1 MPADCRQT
9 LTGTVKTNGIVS
21 GTWSGSYA
29 SGAGDTFSLTP
40 KPPTAVASSPPQF
53 GTGTYKAVQ
62 MSRGSPY
69 QSMWTVTV
77 KAGRITG
84 LSTWTCCPGKRIDPL
99 TGTVTGSR
107 VVIHRDCSGQGMPAD
122 CRQTLTGTVKTNGI
136 VSGTWSGSYASGS
149 GDTFSLTPARS
160 P

>member
-1 MPADCRQT
+1 MSWDRQEGP
-9 LTGTVKTNGIVS
+9 LLRFMRVPLLVLVGAFGVAS
-21 GTWSGSYA
+21 AGS
-29 SGAGDTFSLTP
+29 L
-40 KPPTAVASSPPQF
+40 TAVASSPPQF
-53 GTGTYKAVQ
+53 GTGTYKAVV
-62 MSRGSPY
+62 MSRGSAY

-77 KAGRITG
+77 KAGRISG
-84 LSTWTCCPGKRIDPL
+84 LSTWACCPGKRIDPL

-136 VSGTWSGSYASGS
+136 VSGTWSGSYAAGA